1 MGINNDMKGFFKLY
15 LDAAGFSASLLCAIH
30 CAFVPV
36 LLTLSFFEGLYFL
49 ADPTIERVVL
59 AISFFL
65 ALVSLLPSYL
75 KHHHRLSPILIFVL
89 GAFLIILGRLDLS
102 SLWEILFTS
111 VGATCIAVAH
121 LVNWKLHKNLVR
133 E

>member
-1 MGINNDMKGFFKLY
+1 MKGFFKAY

-36 LLTLSFFEGLYFL
+36 LVTLSFFEGLYFL

-59 AISFFL
+59 AMSFFL
-65 ALVSLLPSYL
+65 ALASLLPSYL

-102 SLWEILFTS
+102 SLWEIVFTS